1 MAQQYTV
8 QNYINGKAE
17 ILDTLELANVRIAE
31 IEAEV
36 MVANEG
42 RFNIIQT
49 LESAK
54 GTMWVTPS
62 DNSQE
67 DGTYMVFNSNF
78 GKHETIKG
86 RTAAFARDKEL
97 RDEFLAELAQ
107 TPQVYVAP
115 VQPVSEGTQTL

>member
-1 MAQQYTV
+1 MTQQYTV

-17 ILDTLELANVRIAE
+17 IFDTLDLANARIAE

-36 MVANEG
+36 MAANVG

-49 LESAK
+49 IESAK

-78 GKHETIKG
+78 GTHENIKG
-86 RTAAFARDKEL
+86 RTAAFARNQEL
-97 RDEFLAELAQ
+97 KDAFVAELAQ
-107 TPQVYVAP
+107 TPQVYVPP
-115 VQPVSEGTQTL
+115 VQPISKGTQTL

>member
-17 ILDTLELANVRIAE
+17 ILDTLELANARIAE
-31 IEAEV
+31 IETEV
-36 MVANEG
+36 MEANEG

-54 GTMWVTPS
+54 GTMWIKPS

-78 GKHETIKG
+78 GTHENIKG
-86 RTAAFARDKEL
+86 RTAAYARNQEL
-97 RDEFLAELAQ
+97 KDAFLAELAQ
-107 TPQVYVAP
+107 TPQEYVAL
-115 VQPVSEGTQTL
+115 VQPVSKGTQTL

>member
-1 MAQQYTV
+1 MAQQYTI

-17 ILDTLELANVRIAE
+17 ILDTLELANARIVE

-36 MVANEG
+36 LAANIG
-42 RFNIIQT
+42 RFNVIQT
-49 LESAK
+49 IDSAN

-78 GKHETIKG
+78 GTHENIKG
-86 RTAAFARDKEL
+86 RTVAFARNQEL
-97 RDEFLAELAQ
+97 KDAFVAELFQ
-107 TPQVYVAP
+107 TPQEYVAP
-115 VQPVSEGTQTL
+115 VQPTTKGTQTL